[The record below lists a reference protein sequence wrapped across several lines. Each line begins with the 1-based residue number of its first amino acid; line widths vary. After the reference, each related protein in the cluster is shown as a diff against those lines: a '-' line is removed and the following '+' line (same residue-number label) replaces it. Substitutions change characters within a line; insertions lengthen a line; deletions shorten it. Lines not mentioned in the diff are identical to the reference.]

1 METENKL
8 NSLFELLRNEK
19 PTTDIAEVKSWI
31 NDAAAGQTNTQS
43 KPSYKIINLK
53 TIFIMGTLTSMIISA
68 TLLFNHLNHQQVEK
82 QHLSPKITQP
92 NLKSVS
98 KEVVNQKITGSENSE
113 VVNNSNVTA
122 INIANDH
129 NNSFETP
136 VAEVSNAITDAG
148 TTTLASHESGNLED
162 PNNNTPIKES
172 WHYAASKS
180 KPSNPNREWIFN
192 QDRTDVDTLFKGIKK
207 LVFSSDVIEKINIKG
222 SSRNDVG
229 LQCHYKYEYKGL
241 HINLNKHKARRA
253 LSYEIRDSVLYVNFE
268 DKSTMNVMMGY
279 SKTESYLNIE
289 VPQGIAINVDAS
301 YGDIELND
309 LLGSNYQIHTSYG
322 DCKVNNLK
330 GKLDLNTSYGDINM
344 NNLEGNM
351 LIKSG
356 YGDIEL
362 KTLSNGAYTID
373 TRYGDV
379 RANEAKGQIAINAK
393 SGDIKL
399 KSVEGTLNLS
409 STYGDI
415 LGSGIDVVGPLNL
428 STSSGDI
435 DFQVNDAASKFQF
448 DLRSGFGDVSVNKSD
463 LNIKSASTL
472 QAGQG
477 NTKITAKS
485 GFGDVR
491 IR

>member
-8 NSLFELLRNEK
+8 NSLFEQLRNEK
-19 PTTDIAEVKSWI
+19 ATTDIAEVKSWI

-162 PNNNTPIKES
+162 PN
-172 WHYAASKS
+172 
-180 KPSNPNREWIFN
+180 
-192 QDRTDVDTLFKGIKK
+192 LFKGIKK

-222 SSRNDVG
+222 SSRSDVG

-379 RANEAKGQIAINAK
+379 IANEAKGQIAINAK